1 MAHDLTP
8 SRELRFGVAGDSD
21 AAELVAMHIAV
32 ARDLTVRFGRGH
44 WSFEPTQKSVGRAI
58 VTSRVVVARLHG
70 AIAGSFE
77 LQTKKPWAIDRT
89 YFTDAPRPL
98 YLLAMAVTP
107 SVQRQ
112 GIGRRLLDEAVAL
125 ARDWPAGAIRLDA
138 YDGDAGAGPFYAKCG
153 FTEIGRFVYR
163 GTPLVYFE
171 LLLDR

>member
-21 AAELVAMHIAV
+21 AAELAAMHIAV

-107 SVQRQ
+107 SLQRQ

-125 ARDWPAGAIRLDA
+125 AR
-138 YDGDAGAGPFYAKCG
+138 
-153 FTEIGRFVYR
+153 IGRPVQS
-163 GTPLVYFE
+163 GSTPTTVTRAPVRSTRNAASQRSDGLFTAA
-171 LLLDR
+171 RRWFTSNSC